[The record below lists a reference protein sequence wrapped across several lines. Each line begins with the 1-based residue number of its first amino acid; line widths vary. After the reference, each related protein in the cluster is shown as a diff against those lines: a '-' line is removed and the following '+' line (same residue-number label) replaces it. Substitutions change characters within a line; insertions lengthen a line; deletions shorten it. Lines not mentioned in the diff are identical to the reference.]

1 MYAFPRRKQNGG
13 RSGKRHRPI
22 SLLESALIFKKKMQK
37 FYHVVRMERISFMW
51 HKGMQVL
58 KIPFIPLKNTHTHN
72 TFTSTRCFIEYLV
85 ANEIIDQY
93 RYA

>member
-51 HKGMQVL
+51 LKGMHVRRF
-58 KIPFIPLKNTHTHN
+58 PFCTIKKTTRN